1 MAHETHDHS
10 RSGKKALF
18 IAFGG
23 SGVGLTILE
32 RLQIIIYANVLSA
45 AITLFYWTGKIRT
58 KARKSKIVISE
69 KGTYCAHGLVFYQNR
84 SDE

>member
-32 RLQIIIYANVLSA
+32 RLQIIIYANVVSA
-45 AITLFYWTGKIRT
+45 ANTLFNWTGKQ
-58 KARKSKIVISE
+58 KYVNPK
-69 KGTYCAHGLVFYQNR
+69 
-84 SDE
+84 